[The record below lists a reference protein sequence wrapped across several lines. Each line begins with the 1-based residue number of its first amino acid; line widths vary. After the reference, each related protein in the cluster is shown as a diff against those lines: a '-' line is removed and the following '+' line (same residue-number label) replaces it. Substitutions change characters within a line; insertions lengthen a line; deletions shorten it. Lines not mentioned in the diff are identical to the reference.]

1 MIGRYRKILEPMVL
15 SDDVSLRMD
24 HWSLNDGGDFDPS
37 RTDAIRT
44 RMQHEI
50 MSYCISSLHDV
61 SSCDAK
67 SLGRSLEICRAFADA
82 SKTAIPRNERIIR
95 DENDLVPFVIQ
106 IAYSPHITISRTIL
120 DTLWG
125 LYECL
130 PVRVKSRETS
140 DDQWAKL
147 SSTIDAF
154 YRHLLVFEIGLR
166 WCLNP
171 QLLGTLHDL
180 RKSKEMG
187 SASIE
192 FGCNILGA
200 MSDAFCK
207 RIKLLRSNEQEE
219 DEAILDFLSD
229 LQELNDTCFDSAL
242 PVGPEL
248 QNHVVRTLLYQHCFR
263 ALRIIISTKS
273 EWFDEDVVQGAISE
287 FVLEIMAPTN
297 DSLDRGTGPA
307 RGDLL
312 RAAIDCQDVFGPL
325 FPKLRQEFDTSRR
338 YLDVAH
344 FVHDVLG
351 CKLEPANDGFST
363 DREIRQGPIA
373 SLSAFQST
381 PPIEIIDAVLRENPS
396 AILLGGPDWGDPT
409 FSSQANFDV
418 ARYFE
423 KIDAPLDPSDSSGPP
438 DPSCLPPPPGGYIMQ
453 LSSILGLGENSMAAR
468 AKMAQYGAAA
478 GFFGA
483 SSAICF
489 LLLRDIAMMEKGDE
503 HLEDTEVES
512 SLLEAIGTIV
522 SSDSYSDIRMRR
534 ELCILS
540 IRYLSTNISKSG
552 FERDSFDIILRS
564 FPALEAQFSPL
575 NMVQSGVEAVAAT
588 PSFDTNEGQQTRNS
602 QPSHTAGSSVSP
614 PPQQQ
619 QQQQQGQ
626 ASQFLVFKAAGMIS
640 RQAKKVVNEVK
651 KSGEMIHN
659 PSSLGEGSHG
669 GDSTLSAVIAP
680 SVSYT
685 ANAYGQILASTS
697 TNVHELMT
705 RIQSSSNGT
714 DGLNS
719 SDEKSVLKD
728 LARSILSWCAIEAGK
743 ARPNDQ
749 VKAHKFNQMAKM
761 LQMGTA
767 LLLELS
773 DEDRITILDDTERKL
788 ISKASSSV
796 AINTARSSSESEKP
810 DDALVRQLCGRGYS
824 VSTVV

>member
-1 MIGRYRKILEPMVL
+1 
-15 SDDVSLRMD
+15 
-24 HWSLNDGGDFDPS
+24 
-37 RTDAIRT
+37 
-44 RMQHEI
+44 
-50 MSYCISSLHDV
+50 
-61 SSCDAK
+61 
-67 SLGRSLEICRAFADA
+67 
-82 SKTAIPRNERIIR
+82 
-95 DENDLVPFVIQ
+95 
-106 IAYSPHITISRTIL
+106 
-120 DTLWG
+120 
-125 LYECL
+125 
-130 PVRVKSRETS
+130 
-140 DDQWAKL
+140 
-147 SSTIDAF
+147 
-154 YRHLLVFEIGLR
+154 
-166 WCLNP
+166 
-171 QLLGTLHDL
+171 
-180 RKSKEMG
+180 
-187 SASIE
+187 
-192 FGCNILGA
+192 
-200 MSDAFCK
+200 
-207 RIKLLRSNEQEE
+207 
-219 DEAILDFLSD
+219 
-229 LQELNDTCFDSAL
+229 
-242 PVGPEL
+242 
-248 QNHVVRTLLYQHCFR
+248 
-263 ALRIIISTKS
+263 
-273 EWFDEDVVQGAISE
+273 
-287 FVLEIMAPTN
+287 
-297 DSLDRGTGPA
+297 
-307 RGDLL
+307 
-312 RAAIDCQDVFGPL
+312 
-325 FPKLRQEFDTSRR
+325 
-338 YLDVAH
+338 
-344 FVHDVLG
+344 
-351 CKLEPANDGFST
+351 
-363 DREIRQGPIA
+363 
-373 SLSAFQST
+373 
-381 PPIEIIDAVLRENPS
+381 
-396 AILLGGPDWGDPT
+396 
-409 FSSQANFDV
+409 
-418 ARYFE
+418 
-423 KIDAPLDPSDSSGPP
+423 
-438 DPSCLPPPPGGYIMQ
+438 MQ

-468 AKMAQYGAAA
+468 AKMAQYGAAV

-503 HLEDTEVES
+503 HLEDSEVES
-512 SLLEAIGTIV
+512 SLLEAIATIV

-540 IRYLSTNISKSG
+540 MRYLSTNISKSG
-552 FERDSFDIILRS
+552 FERDSFDIILSS

-619 QQQQQGQ
+619 QQQGQ

-651 KSGEMIHN
+651 KSGEMIHH

-773 DEDRITILDDTERKL
+773 DEDRLKILDDTERTL

-796 AINTARSSSESEKP
+796 AINTARSSSESVKP